1 MEEALKAWVDPEKAA
16 LVIVDVQNDFLS
28 SEGLLGKAGND
39 MGLYQGMVHQ
49 RLVPF
54 LEEARKAGMRV
65 IFVQMESS
73 RWTNS
78 PVSLEKSR
86 SSRVPYARQ
95 EVAEEEAD
103 VVCRKGSWGAEF
115 YVIQPQGGRETVV
128 KKHRYSAFIDTNLNV
143 LLRAQGIG
151 TILLTGVAGNVC
163 VESTARDAFMFDYR
177 VLFVEDCTASR
188 SEEQQKATL
197 VNIDKFFGYVVN
209 SREVAAVWQ
218 GTVARVPSRA

>member
-1 MEEALKAWVDPEKAA
+1 MDSALSDWADPEKAA
-16 LVIVDVQNDFLS
+16 VVVVDVQNDFIS
-28 SEGLLGKAGND
+28 TEGLLGKAGND
-39 MGLYQGMVHQ
+39 MSHYQGMVHQ

-54 LEEARKAGMRV
+54 LAEARKIGMRV
-65 IFVQMESS
+65 IFVQMENS

-78 PVSLEKSR
+78 PIALEKAV
-86 SSRVPYARQ
+86 SSRTPYAQRD
-95 EVAEEEAD
+95 VAAD
-103 VVCRKGSWGAEF
+103 APDFVCSKGSWGAEF
-115 YVIQPQGGRETVV
+115 YAIQPQGERETVV

-143 LLRAQGIG
+143 LLRAQGIE

-163 VESTARDAFMFDYR
+163 VESTARDGFMLDYR

-209 SREVAAVWQ
+209 SRAVIGVWQ
-218 GTVARVPSRA
+218 EMAARVPAR